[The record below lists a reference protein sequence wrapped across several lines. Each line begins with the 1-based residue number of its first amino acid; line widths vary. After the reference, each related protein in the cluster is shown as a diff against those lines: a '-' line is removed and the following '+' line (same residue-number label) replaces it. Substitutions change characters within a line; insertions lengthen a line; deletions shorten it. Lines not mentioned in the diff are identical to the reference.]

1 MRNLLLYFVF
11 LGFLV
16 APIRGWATEP
26 PLTGEEIVNKAVDRN
41 AMGFQ
46 AGQAQLTL
54 LVEDSKKERR
64 ERRLDVKS
72 KKIGG
77 LANTLVTLLAPAEVQ
92 GQAFLFAERAGEDDV
107 WMYLPSF
114 KVTRRIEGGQ
124 KNGAFLGSHF
134 TYADLE
140 SRALKDGEYKR
151 LPDEKI
157 GKTDVYVVETT
168 PKKGA
173 KSDYSKVTVWVRK
186 SDFIPMRVRFF
197 GDADKVI
204 KTLFIEKL
212 DKTTA
217 GQTYAKQLTLRAEGG
232 GFTTMTIDALSE
244 SELDDGLFSKDQLG
258 K

>member
-1 MRNLLLYFVF
+1 MRATLFLLLTF
-11 LGFLV
+11 LTASTAF
-16 APIRGWATEP
+16 AQANEP
-26 PLTGEEIVNKAVDRN
+26 TGEEIVRKAVDRN

-46 AGQAQLTL
+46 AGKAQLTL
-54 LVEDSKKERR
+54 TIEDSKKERR
-64 ERRLDVKS
+64 ERRLEIQS
-72 KKIGG
+72 KKINEQ
-77 LANTLVTLLAPAEVQ
+77 AHTRVMLLDPAEVK
-92 GQAFLFAERAGEDDV
+92 GQAFLFAEREGEDDV
-107 WMYLPSF
+107 WMYLPAF

-140 SRALKDGEYKR
+140 SRDLKDGAYTR

-157 GKTDVYVVETT
+157 GKTDVFVVDSK
-168 PKKGA
+168 PNPDA
-173 KSDYSKVTVWVRK
+173 KSDYEKVTVWVRK

-197 GDADKVI
+197 GKNNQVL

-212 DKTTA
+212 DKTA
-217 GQTYAKQLTLRAEGG
+217 NGQTYAKQLTLRPEAG

-244 SELDDGLFSKDQLG
+244 TEIDDAVFAKEQLG

>member
-1 MRNLLLYFVF
+1 MRIAVIFTLLLFALPVF
-11 LGFLV
+11 
-16 APIRGWATEP
+16 AQEP
-26 PLTGEEIVNKAVDRN
+26 TGEEIVNKAVDRN

-54 LVEDSKKERR
+54 TIEDAKKDRR
-64 ERRLDVKS
+64 ERRLDIQS
-72 KKIGG
+72 KKIDGK
-77 LANTLVTLLAPAEVQ
+77 AHTRVALLAPAEVR
-92 GQAFLFAERAGEDDV
+92 GQAFLFAERDGEDDV
-107 WMYLPSF
+107 WMFLPAF

-140 SRALKDGEYKR
+140 SRDLKDGSYTR
-151 LPDEKI
+151 LPDETI
-157 GKTDVYVVETT
+157 GKTEVYVVDSV
-168 PKKGA
+168 PAAGA
-173 KSDYSKVTVWVRK
+173 KSDYGKVTVWVRK

-197 GDADKVI
+197 GKDGKVV

-212 DKTTA
+212 DKTQS
-217 GQTYAKQLTLRAEGG
+217 GQTYAKQLTLRPEGG

-244 SELDDGLFSKDQLG
+244 ADIDDAVFAKDQLG